1 MQPGHI
7 CRLHFALYYIKP
19 LGVAMQAIAIY
30 LILLVYGC
38 QSNEESSDNND
49 NTFEKEWKPS
59 APAVLVKTETVQT
72 GSVAN
77 YIEITGSLE
86 SISQVNII
94 PETTGTVQEI
104 FVREGDPVEI
114 GSPLAQL
121 INPNV
126 SASLERSNIELQRLT
141 QEFTKTKQL
150 HAQGA
155 VSDRDLQQAQT
166 ALQTATA
173 SHTEANATNKN
184 TTIRSPIKG
193 LVASVNLRQ
202 GELATT
208 TQVFQIVEPNH
219 LRLVA
224 SVPEKDLQ
232 YLQTEQSVQ
241 IFASYNDEQTV
252 SGFIE
257 RIAPVVDPTSG
268 SVKVFVNLEEGQT
281 LLRPGQFVKGKV
293 QVDVHENTLVVPK
306 TALVY
311 EDGSAV
317 VYVLTDAPQEEQ
329 MIEKN
334 ADSTENSSD
343 THHKEEK
350 EHTRPS
356 KPKAKY
362 TASRRI
368 VELGYT
374 DYKWAE
380 IISGVTLHENVITIG
395 NSNIEDGSPV
405 NIESKM
411 PVKDNEP
418 AGEK

>member
-1 MQPGHI
+1 
-7 CRLHFALYYIKP
+7 
-19 LGVAMQAIAIY
+19 MQAIAIY

-38 QSNEESSDNND
+38 QSNEESHDNKD
-49 NTFEKEWKPS
+49 NSHEKEWKFS
-59 APAVLVKTETVQT
+59 VPAVLVKTETVQT
-72 GSVAN
+72 GTVAN

-104 FVREGDPVEI
+104 YVREGDAVEI

-126 SASLERSNIELQRLT
+126 SASLERSDIELQRLT

-166 ALQTATA
+166 ALQTAIA
-173 SHTEANATNKN
+173 SHTEAKAANKN

-193 LVASVNLRQ
+193 LVASVNIRQ

-241 IFASYNDEQTV
+241 IFASYNDDQTV
-252 SGFIE
+252 PGFIE

-268 SVKVFVNLEEGQT
+268 SVKVFVNLEEGQQ

-293 QVDVHENTLVVPK
+293 QVDVHENTIVVPK

-317 VYVLTDAPQEEQ
+317 VYVLTDAPKEEN
-329 MIEKN
+329 I
-334 ADSTENSSD
+334 ADDNPINENSLD
-343 THHKEEK
+343 TPEK
-350 EHTRPS
+350 KDDTEKKHRPS

-362 TASRRI
+362 IASRRI

-380 IISGVTLHENVITIG
+380 IVSGVSLEEKVITIG

-405 NIESKM
+405 NIEIVL
-411 PVKDNEP
+411 PVKDTEKAENTENTP
-418 AGEK
+418 AGEQ